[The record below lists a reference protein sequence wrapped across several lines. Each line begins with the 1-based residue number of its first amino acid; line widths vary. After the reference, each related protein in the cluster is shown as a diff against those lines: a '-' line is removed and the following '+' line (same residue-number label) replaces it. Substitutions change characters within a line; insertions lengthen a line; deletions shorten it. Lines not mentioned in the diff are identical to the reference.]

1 MATIITDSE
10 REIGARRDGDR
21 LVASPEAVSASTGWE
36 LKPEGLCRGEVCVP
50 VRDRDALVTGGDID
64 LAQLAIALGR
74 PYAVDVDEG
83 VIVIGEAT
91 EEVTERL
98 RSAEAPDATLADL
111 DGQPVALSQFAGR
124 KRVLVT
130 WASWCGCR
138 YDLPAWQALH
148 DELAPAGLELISVS
162 LDNQADDARDWVDAA
177 SPTFPV
183 LIDADHR
190 LAELYGVVNV
200 PSVVWI
206 DEDDHVA
213 RPPTIAP
220 GDDMFREFT
229 KIDSSVHH
237 DELRAWV
244 HDGTLPA
251 SRPNPPTEELQQARA
266 ERRLG
271 AWLHRHGRNE
281 AARTHLERAV
291 ELAPLDF
298 TVVRGSM
305 PLRDEDP
312 FGEEFFEFWEEW
324 SAAGRPGYPPAD
336 LERS

>member
-1 MATIITDSE
+1 MGTVITDTE
-10 REIGARRDGDR
+10 VELATRRAGDR
-21 LVASPEAVSASTGWE
+21 LLASPAAVTAATGWE
-36 LKPEGLCRGEVCVP
+36 LKPEGLCWGEVCVP
-50 VRDRDALVTGGDID
+50 VRDRGSLLVDDDLD
-64 LAQLAIALGR
+64 LAALAAALGR
-74 PYAVDVDEG
+74 PYAIDVDEA
-83 VIVIGEAT
+83 VLVLGEPVA
-91 EEVTERL
+91 EVAERL
-98 RSAEAPDATLADL
+98 RAAEAPDATLTGM
-111 DGQPVALSQFAGR
+111 DGAPVELSRFAGR

-148 DELAPAGLELISVS
+148 EELAPQGLDVVSISM
-162 LDNQADDARDWVDAA
+162 DNEPAAAQEWVDAA
-177 SPTFPV
+177 EPTYPV
-183 LIDADHR
+183 LVDADHR

-200 PSVVWI
+200 PSVIWI
-206 DEDDHVA
+206 DEDDRVV

-229 KIDSSVHH
+229 KIDSAVHH

-244 HDGTLPA
+244 REGALPA
-251 SRPNPPTEELQQARA
+251 AAPNPPTEELQQARA

-271 AWLHRHGRNE
+271 AWLHRHGRSD
-281 AARTHLERAV
+281 AARRHLERAV

-305 PLRDEDP
+305 PMRDLDP

-324 SAAGRPGYPPAD
+324 QAAGRPGYPEPAA
-336 LERS
+336 